1 MSAMSGVEQS
11 EGGTQ
16 SDRTSETGALPEGA
30 AVDPGSPAG
39 AAQRDGLP
47 ALFPHSQPTG
57 NLDLLVSMNEPESLI
72 RELKVIAIQFPAEDK
87 RWLGVRR
94 LCERA
99 EEYFEHI
106 SKPAP
111 NRPQT

>member
-1 MSAMSGVEQS
+1 MPGVRTLGEPTGR
-11 EGGTQ
+11 EGQ
-16 SDRTSETGALPEGA
+16 DRASETGALPEGA

-72 RELKVIAIQFPAEDK
+72 RELKVIAIQFPEEDK